1 MHSRTNF
8 RFKSQFSFTIEK
20 GAYGKLPDN
29 RMFLYEAT
37 VISMTDFR
45 GRNNKPKFGLFRN
58 FEPILTLLF
67 FEFEMNDLKIRWLW

>member
-37 VISMTDFR
+37 AISITDF
-45 GRNNKPKFGLFRN
+45 GGLNNKPKFGLFRN
-58 FEPILTLLF
+58 FEPILTFLI
-67 FEFEMNDLKIRWLW
+67 FEFRRKDLKTVWLL